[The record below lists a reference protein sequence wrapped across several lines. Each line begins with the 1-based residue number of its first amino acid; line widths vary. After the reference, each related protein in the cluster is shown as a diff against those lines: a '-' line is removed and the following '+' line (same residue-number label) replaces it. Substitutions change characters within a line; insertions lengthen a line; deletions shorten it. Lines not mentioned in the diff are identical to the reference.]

1 MLQIRAISF
10 STIRH
15 DALSELLANLAH
27 NDGMLALF
35 NRSSTVDINEVDELL
50 VLQELI
56 GLLVE
61 LGCCL
66 VDFRRIVEGLG
77 VDKDALDVLPEV
89 LGAHLVLFGVPD
101 LALDQ

>member
-1 MLQIRAISF
+1 MLHIRAISF

-15 DALSELLANLAH
+15 DALPKLLANLAH
-27 NDGMLALF
+27 NDGMLTLF
-35 NRSSTVDINEVDELL
+35 NRCSTVDINEVDELL
-50 VLQELI
+50 VLQELV

-61 LGCCL
+61 LGRCL
-66 VDFRRIVEGLG
+66 VHLRRVIEGLG
-77 VDKDALDVLPEV
+77 VDKDSFDVLPKV

>member
-15 DALSELLANLAH
+15 DALPKLLANLAH
-27 NDGMLALF
+27 NDGMLTLF
-35 NRSSTVDINEVDELL
+35 NGCPTVDINKVNKFL
-50 VLQELI
+50 VLQELV

-61 LGCCL
+61 LGRCL
-66 VDFRRIVEGLG
+66 VHLRRVIEGLG
-77 VDKDALDVLPEV
+77 VDKDSFDVLPKV